1 MHALDLD
8 GMLRRLHLPTVRRL
22 YPECEL
28 RAEAEDQSYRD
39 FLATLIAE
47 EVAHRAQTRIER
59 SVRKARFPFLR
70 SIEDFDFTFQTSI
83 RLQLLGSYLG
93 PELVSEG
100 RSLILCGPT
109 GTGKTHLAIA
119 IAYRAI
125 QNGYEALFTSA
136 AEMIE
141 TLSVAVRRGE
151 MAKTLAHYTHP
162 SVLVIDE
169 VGYLAV
175 GGDAANLM
183 FQVVNERYL
192 HRRPMLFT
200 TNKPLAAW
208 GLVLHDPDLA
218 EAILDRV
225 LERGRLVELRGASYR
240 TRHLKVVD
248 RSSSSSEVVRISGN
262 QRSDFP
268 EPTALERSNAGA
280 VEPAPAL
287 DGTHG
292 RRRHPGA
299 SPAALSGLQRPCR
312 ARVVLAI
319 HPQQHAVASLA
330 GRHGIRRRHVDASIR
345 ELLDMAMDCA
355 ETVCA
360 LDEEPLLGSAQA
372 PAVLAGHAPDRSHRT
387 RHHVELRLAAL
398 DREARVGEQV
408 HPLCPEFPQ
417 HFRSLSGPVRHR
429 DVTVVDLAN
438 CHRGPPVV
446 EWMPPAGGCEHRT
459 LVRISEPAR
468 CGAVRSYGRP
478 PATGRSRR
486 PRRERPTP
494 RPIPQGGGPHRAGRR
509 AAGPSTSM
517 AR

>member
-22 YPECEL
+22 YPECEQ

-70 SIEDFDFTFQTSI
+70 TIEDFDFTFQTSV

-93 PELVSEG
+93 PELVTEG
-100 RSLILCGPT
+100 RSLILYGPS
-109 GTGKTHLAIA
+109 GTGKTHLSIA

-141 TLSVAVRRGE
+141 TLSVAARRGE
-151 MAKTLAHYTHP
+151 MARTLAHYTHP
-162 SVLVIDE
+162 PVLVIDE

-192 HRRPMLFT
+192 HRRPMIFT

-240 TRHLKVVD
+240 TRHLKRAD
-248 RSSSSSEVVRISGN
+248 PHRSAPGEVARISGN
-262 QRSDFP
+262 QWPDFP
-268 EPTALERSNAGA
+268 EPTALNE
-280 VEPAPAL
+280 
-287 DGTHG
+287 
-292 RRRHPGA
+292 
-299 SPAALSGLQRPCR
+299 
-312 ARVVLAI
+312 
-319 HPQQHAVASLA
+319 
-330 GRHGIRRRHVDASIR
+330 
-345 ELLDMAMDCA
+345 ELL
-355 ETVCA
+355 
-360 LDEEPLLGSAQA
+360 
-372 PAVLAGHAPDRSHRT
+372 
-387 RHHVELRLAAL
+387 
-398 DREARVGEQV
+398 
-408 HPLCPEFPQ
+408 
-417 HFRSLSGPVRHR
+417 
-429 DVTVVDLAN
+429 
-438 CHRGPPVV
+438 
-446 EWMPPAGGCEHRT
+446 
-459 LVRISEPAR
+459 
-468 CGAVRSYGRP
+468 
-478 PATGRSRR
+478 GRSEKYGPRLRSVHHR
-486 PRRERPTP
+486 P
-494 RPIPQGGGPHRAGRR
+494 
-509 AAGPSTSM
+509 
-517 AR
+517 

>member
-1 MHALDLD
+1 MTALDLD

-39 FLATLIAE
+39 FLATIIAE

-70 SIEDFDFTFQTSI
+70 TIEEFDFTFQSSI
-83 RLQLLGSYLG
+83 RLQLLGSCLG

-100 RSLILCGPT
+100 RSLILCGPS

-141 TLSVAVRRGE
+141 TLSGATRRGE
-151 MAKTLAHYTHP
+151 LARALAHYTHP

-169 VGYLAV
+169 VGYLTV

-240 TRHLKVVD
+240 TRHLKRAESD
-248 RSSSSSEVVRISGN
+248 RSPLREGARISGN
-262 QRSDFP
+262 QVPDFP
-268 EPTALERSNAGA
+268 EPTS
-280 VEPAPAL
+280 
-287 DGTHG
+287 
-292 RRRHPGA
+292 
-299 SPAALSGLQRPCR
+299 
-312 ARVVLAI
+312 
-319 HPQQHAVASLA
+319 
-330 GRHGIRRRHVDASIR
+330 
-345 ELLDMAMDCA
+345 
-355 ETVCA
+355 
-360 LDEEPLLGSAQA
+360 
-372 PAVLAGHAPDRSHRT
+372 
-387 RHHVELRLAAL
+387 
-398 DREARVGEQV
+398 
-408 HPLCPEFPQ
+408 
-417 HFRSLSGPVRHR
+417 
-429 DVTVVDLAN
+429 
-438 CHRGPPVV
+438 
-446 EWMPPAGGCEHRT
+446 
-459 LVRISEPAR
+459 
-468 CGAVRSYGRP
+468 
-478 PATGRSRR
+478 
-486 PRRERPTP
+486 
-494 RPIPQGGGPHRAGRR
+494 
-509 AAGPSTSM
+509 
-517 AR
+517 

>member
-8 GMLRRLHLPTVRRL
+8 GMLKRLHLPTVRRL
-22 YPECEL
+22 YPECEV

-70 SIEDFDFTFQTSI
+70 SVEDFDFTFQTSV

-109 GTGKTHLAIA
+109 GTGKTHLGIA

-141 TLSVAVRRGE
+141 TLSVAVRHGE
-151 MAKTLAHYTHP
+151 LARTLALYTHP

-169 VGYLAV
+169 VGYLTV

-240 TRHLKVVD
+240 TRHLKRAEPA
-248 RSSSSSEVVRISGN
+248 RSHDPSPAGISGN
-262 QRSDFP
+262 HRQDFP
-268 EPTALERSNAGA
+268 EPTSL
-280 VEPAPAL
+280 APL
-287 DGTHG
+287 MLG
-292 RRRHPGA
+292 
-299 SPAALSGLQRPCR
+299 
-312 ARVVLAI
+312 LAI
-319 HPQQHAVASLA
+319 RPGL
-330 GRHGIRRRHVDASIR
+330 RN
-345 ELLDMAMDCA
+345 LP
-355 ETVCA
+355 
-360 LDEEPLLGSAQA
+360 PLPFFSANLVV
-372 PAVLAGHAPDRSHRT
+372 PKS
-387 RHHVELRLAAL
+387 
-398 DREARVGEQV
+398 ARVGNLGPCLTISNSFFNRLQV
-408 HPLCPEFPQ
+408 GTRVRLGISIGAR
-417 HFRSLSGPVRHR
+417 RS
-429 DVTVVDLAN
+429 T
-438 CHRGPPVV
+438 
-446 EWMPPAGGCEHRT
+446 
-459 LVRISEPAR
+459 
-468 CGAVRSYGRP
+468 
-478 PATGRSRR
+478 RR
-486 PRRERPTP
+486 
-494 RPIPQGGGPHRAGRR
+494 
-509 AAGPSTSM
+509 
-517 AR
+517 